1 MSNKDEELLESILRE
16 TEGRHAQQPV
26 QQPAEQSGEQ
36 YGAEPVP
43 ASEPDGTL
51 TDSTEQVQPAE
62 QSDAAAQQQES
73 SQKQTEEP
81 AEQAVS
87 EAGASE
93 PQPEMTG
100 AAKQETVQEA
110 MPEAKPDAQ
119 TAQTDQSQTDKK
131 NKAQGA
137 PNKTKPKRKKF
148 SYVDVLRGLFPWK
161 GDSGLEITRKIV
173 FLTSVIAFSVCLEL
187 IFSYYWG
194 LYQSNKLYDQLQ
206 QEIEQIS
213 LDTVDPNTIQQGSV
227 SEYMELSEIGR
238 KLLAQNADAVGY
250 ISIPGTKV
258 NYPIVQR
265 RNEEDGNEY
274 YLDKSFNLE
283 PSKAGSIYLD
293 YRNDFD
299 RVEDGRRVCENS
311 TNLVVY
317 GHNMDNLSMFG
328 SLKNYRNDWG
338 YYSKHPLITLCS
350 NYQTYTYKIFAF
362 FIIDGE
368 DETETKF
375 DCWNTLNF
383 NSEEEFYNYVNSAK
397 RRALQLNGVDVQY
410 GDQLLTLFTCSG
422 IFDEARLVVMARM
435 VRPDEDPYAGTQ
447 ESQQNPNVLWPTI
460 YYRWN
465 KNNYD
470 PDAEFVPYGPVTTT
484 SDDNRPEETTEK
496 DAR

>member
-16 TEGRHAQQPV
+16 TEGRHAQRPV
-26 QQPAEQSGEQ
+26 QQPAEQSREQ
-36 YGAEPVP
+36 YGAEPAS
-43 ASEPDGTL
+43 ASEPGGTFSDG
-51 TDSTEQVQPAE
+51 TEQVQPAE
-62 QSDAAAQQQES
+62 QSAASAQQQES
-73 SQKQTEEP
+73 SQTQTEEP

-87 EAGASE
+87 EAEALE

-100 AAKQETVQEA
+100 TARQEA
-110 MPEAKPDAQ
+110 AQEAVPEAKPDAQ
-119 TAQTDQSQTDKK
+119 TAQTDQPRTDKK

-148 SYVDVLRGLFPWK
+148 SYKDVLRGLFPWK
-161 GDSGLEITRKIV
+161 GDSGLEVTRKIV
-173 FLTSVIAFSVCLEL
+173 FLISVIAFSVCLEL
-187 IFSYYWG
+187 ISSYYWG
-194 LYQSNKLYDQLQ
+194 LHQSKKLYDQLQ
-206 QEIEQIS
+206 REIEQIS
-213 LDTVDPNTIQQGSV
+213 LDTVDPTKIQQGSV
-227 SEYMELSEIGR
+227 SETMELSELGER
-238 KLLAQNADAVGY
+238 LLAQNADAVGY

-265 RNEEDGNEY
+265 RSDDGNDY
-274 YLDKSFNLE
+274 YLYRNFNGE
-283 PSKAGSIYLD
+283 HSDAGVLYLD
-293 YRNDFD
+293 YRNNFD
-299 RVEDGRRVCENS
+299 RVENGKRVCDNS

-350 NYQTYTYKIFAF
+350 NYQTYTYKIFGF
-362 FIIDGE
+362 FIIDAE
-368 DETETKF
+368 DESETKF

-383 NSEEEFYNYVNSAK
+383 SSEEEFYDYVNNVK
-397 RRALQLNGVDVQY
+397 RRALQTNGVDVQY

-422 IFDEARLVVMARM
+422 IFDEARLIVMARM

-484 SDDNRPEETTEK
+484 GDDNEPAETTEEA
-496 DAR
+496 DE

>member
-16 TEGRHAQQPV
+16 TEGRHAQDPV
-26 QQPAEQSGEQ
+26 QQTGAQSREQ
-36 YGAEPVP
+36 YGGEPVP
-43 ASEPDGTL
+43 ASEPEGTL
-51 TDSTEQVQPAE
+51 SEGTEQVQPAE
-62 QSDAAAQQQES
+62 QSAASAQPPEF
-73 SQKQTEEP
+73 SQKQREEP

-87 EAGASE
+87 EAGTQE
-93 PQPEMTG
+93 PLPEMTG
-100 AAKQETVQEA
+100 TAKQEAGQEA
-110 MPEAKPDAQ
+110 VPGAKPDAQ
-119 TAQTDQSQTDKK
+119 TAQTSQARTDKK
-131 NKAQGA
+131 TKAQGA

-148 SYVDVLRGLFPWK
+148 SYKDVLRGLFPWK

-194 LYQSNKLYDQLQ
+194 LYQSDKLYDQLQ

-213 LDTVDPNTIQQGSV
+213 LDTVDPTKIQEGSV
-227 SEYMELSEIGR
+227 SETMELSEIGK

-265 RNEEDGNEY
+265 RSDDGNEY
-274 YLDKSFNLE
+274 YLDKSFDLE

-299 RVEDGRRVCENS
+299 RVENGKRVCENS
-311 TNLVVY
+311 DNLVVY

-338 YYSKHPLITLCS
+338 YYSRHPLITLCS
-350 NYQTYTYKIFAF
+350 NYQTYTYKIFGF

-368 DETETKF
+368 DKTDTKF
-375 DCWNTLNF
+375 ECWNTLDF
-383 NSEEEFYNYVNSAK
+383 SSEEEFYDYVNNVK
-397 RRALQLNGVDVQY
+397 RRSLQTNGVDVQY

-484 SDDNRPEETTEK
+484 SDDNEPAETTEEA
-496 DAR
+496 DE